1 MDQVEQPHELKWRE
15 RKGVPKKGKAG
26 GGKEKEEKGTGK
38 KKRKEEEKGRIE
50 FRRGGKETGS
60 STAGVEGE
68 PRSPTSQRSRE
79 ERPQGSSIG
88 FSSAGSCLKQRHEP
102 SGRASQRWRALN
114 QPGTAVSLRT

>member
-68 PRSPTSQRSRE
+68 PRVLHHRGQGKRDHKIVALGSQVLGPASSRGMSH
-79 ERPQGSSIG
+79 P
-88 FSSAGSCLKQRHEP
+88 
-102 SGRASQRWRALN
+102 
-114 QPGTAVSLRT
+114 